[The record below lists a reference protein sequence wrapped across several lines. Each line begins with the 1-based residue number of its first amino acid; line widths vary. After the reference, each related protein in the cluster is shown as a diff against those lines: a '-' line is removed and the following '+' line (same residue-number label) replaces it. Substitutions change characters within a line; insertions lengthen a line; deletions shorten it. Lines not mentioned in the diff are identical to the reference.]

1 MASFGCFV
9 KYTSKFIIYKV
20 FTFIFCIAIVT
31 HIPHGAE
38 LRGLNMIGTKEHY
51 DVIEFFETKGL
62 PHGRNDKEPK
72 ELWLKGQI
80 YQDGKRNNEFQMFFA
95 GYMLGRLNY
104 MNQ

>member
-1 MASFGCFV
+1 M
-9 KYTSKFIIYKV
+9 
-20 FTFIFCIAIVT
+20 T
-31 HIPHGAE
+31 HIPHGAG